1 MLIVPK
7 EKPLLENLNSYYLD
21 ISRLLEHYQGELVS
35 GVFHFRSTSSEGAIF
50 FENNVVLEGIYSNK
64 NIDYAGNTFTLP

>member
-1 MLIVPK
+1 MVIFPK
-7 EKPLLENLNSYYLD
+7 INPVIEHLNSYYKN